1 MFLNYSRKNTELNMK
16 KLQIGIVGTG
26 FITDFHY
33 KAFKKNRNAAII
45 GMCHTYESKHP
56 KYHEK
61 QESLLKKCK
70 EFEIHAYDNFDELVS
85 DPNIDALIISSI
97 NSLHFEH
104 IEAAIRNGKHVLAD
118 KPVVTDVNQ
127 LEAIEKLSEE
137 KGITIFPAH
146 NFVYTSAIQKMK
158 ELIEAGSL
166 GQIIHAS
173 FLSSHTISNDHVLGW
188 RANRELS
195 KGGAMFDSGHHLI
208 YQCLYLLGTPIK
220 ISSFK
225 SKTVLKNM
233 DCEDTMQLSM
243 QFGNGAMA
251 VLMQSWATD
260 HAKMINGIR
269 ILGTYGSIVLT
280 DALYFN
286 DKKIMKK
293 NDYLE
298 SFINLSKAFT
308 DTILKKA
315 LPLSD
320 LSTVREIL
328 EITTNAYQIA
338 ETESLTI
345 I

>member
-1 MFLNYSRKNTELNMK
+1 MK
-16 KLQIGIVGTG
+16 KLRLGIVGTG
-26 FITDFHY
+26 FITDYHY
-33 KAFKKNRNAAII
+33 QAFRKNRNADIR
-45 GMCHTYESKHP
+45 GMCHTYQRNHP
-56 KYHEK
+56 QYKQK
-61 QESLLKKCK
+61 QESLIEKCK
-70 EFEIHAYDNFDELVS
+70 GLEMRAYSDFDELVS
-85 DPNIDALIISSI
+85 DPHIDALIISSI
-97 NSLHFEH
+97 NSLHFEQ
-104 IEAAIRNGKHVLAD
+104 IVAAINNRKHVLAD

-127 LEAIEKLSEE
+127 LEAIEQLSEE

-146 NFVYTSAIQKMK
+146 NFVYSKAIQKAK
-158 ELIEAGSL
+158 ECIETGKI

-173 FLSSHTISNDHVLGW
+173 FISSHTISTEHIQGW
-188 RANRELS
+188 RSDSELS
-195 KGGAMFDSGHHLI
+195 KGGAMFDSGHHLL
-208 YQCLYLLGTPIK
+208 YQCLYLLGKPTK

-225 SKTVLKNM
+225 SRTVLKNM
-233 DCEDTMQLSM
+233 DCEDSMQLSV

-286 DKKIMKK
+286 DKKILKK

-298 SFINLSKAFT
+298 SFMNLSKAFT

-315 LPLSD
+315 PPLSD
-320 LSTVREIL
+320 LNTVREIL
-328 EITTNAYQIA
+328 EITKKAYQIA
-338 ETESLTI
+338 ETESVRI

>member
-1 MFLNYSRKNTELNMK
+1 MK

-33 KAFKKNRNAAII
+33 KAFKKNRNADII
-45 GMCHTYESKHP
+45 GMCHTYNSNHP
-56 KYHEK
+56 QYSDK
-61 QESLLKKCK
+61 QVALLKKCR
-70 EFEIHAYDNFDELVS
+70 EFEIKAYDDFDELVS
-85 DPNIDALIISSI
+85 DPNIDAIIISSI
-97 NSLHFEH
+97 NSLHFEQ
-104 IEAAIRNGKHVLAD
+104 IMAAIRNGKHVLAD

-127 LEAIEKLSEE
+127 LDAIEQLSEE

-146 NFVYTSAIQKMK
+146 NFVYSKAIQKAK
-158 ELIEAGSL
+158 ELIDNGRI

-173 FLSSHTISNDHVLGW
+173 FISSHTISNDHAVGW

-208 YQCLYLLGTPIK
+208 YQCLYLLGKPTK

-225 SKTVLKNM
+225 SRTVLKNM
-233 DCEDTMQLSM
+233 DCEDTMQMSV

-286 DKKIMKK
+286 DKRIVKM
-293 NDYLE
+293 NDYSE
-298 SFINLSKAFT
+298 SFVRLSKAFS
-308 DTILKKA
+308 DTILKKVP
-315 LPLSD
+315 PLSD
-320 LSTVREIL
+320 LNTVREIL
-328 EITTNAYQIA
+328 EITTNAYKITQ
-338 ETESLTI
+338 TESVRIL
-345 I
+345 

>member
-1 MFLNYSRKNTELNMK
+1 MK
-16 KLQIGIVGTG
+16 KLRIGIVGTG
-26 FITDFHY
+26 FITDYHY

-45 GMCHTYESKHP
+45 GMCHTYDLKHL
-56 KYHEK
+56 KYREK

-70 EFEIHAYDNFDELVS
+70 ELEIRAYDDFNHLVS

-97 NSLHFEH
+97 NTLHFEQ
-104 IEAAIRNGKHVLAD
+104 IAAAVSNGKHVLAD

-127 LEAIEKLSEE
+127 LEAIEQLSEM

-146 NFVYTSAIQKMK
+146 NFVYSKAIQKAK
-158 ELIEAGSL
+158 ELILTGKI

-173 FLSSHTISNDHVLGW
+173 FISSHTISTEHILGW
-188 RANRELS
+188 RADSELS

-208 YQCLYLLGTPIK
+208 YQCLYLLGKPTK

-225 SKTVLKNM
+225 SRTVLKNM
-233 DCEDTMQLSM
+233 DCEDSMQLSV
-243 QFGNGAMA
+243 QFGSGAMA

-315 LPLSD
+315 PPLSD
-320 LSTVREIL
+320 LNMVREIL
-328 EITTNAYQIA
+328 EITTKAYQIA
-338 ETESLTI
+338 ETESLRI

>member
-1 MFLNYSRKNTELNMK
+1 MFLNYSKKNIELNMK

-33 KAFKKNRNAAII
+33 KAFKKNRDADII
-45 GMCHTYESKHP
+45 GMCHTYNLKHP
-56 KYHEK
+56 KYREK

-70 EFEIHAYDNFDELVS
+70 EFEIQAYDDFDELVS

-97 NSLHFEH
+97 NSLHFEQ
-104 IEAAIRNGKHVLAD
+104 IVAAINNGKHVLAD
-118 KPVVTDVNQ
+118 KPVVTDVKQ
-127 LEAIEKLSEE
+127 LEAIEKLSKE

-146 NFVYTSAIQKMK
+146 NFVYTDTIQKMK
-158 ELIEAGSL
+158 DLIESGRI
-166 GQIIHAS
+166 GQTIHAS
-173 FLSSHTISNDHVLGW
+173 FISSHTISNYHVLGW

-208 YQCLYLLGTPIK
+208 YQCLYLLGNPAK

-243 QFGNGAMA
+243 QFCNGTIA
-251 VLMQSWATD
+251 VVMQSWATD

-286 DKKIMKK
+286 DKRIMKM
-293 NDYLE
+293 NDYSE
-298 SFINLSKAFT
+298 SFVSLSKAFS
-308 DTILKKA
+308 DTILKNVP
-315 LPLSD
+315 PLSD
-320 LSTVREIL
+320 LNTVREIL
-328 EITTNAYQIA
+328 EITKNAYIIA
-338 ETESLTI
+338 ETESLKI

>member
-1 MFLNYSRKNTELNMK
+1 MFLNFSRKNTKLNMK

-26 FITDFHY
+26 FITDFHF
-33 KAFKKNRNAAII
+33 KAFKKNRNATVI
-45 GMCHTYESKHP
+45 GMCHTYNLTHSK
-56 KYHEK
+56 YRER

-70 EFEIHAYDNFDELVS
+70 EFEIQAYDDFNALVS
-85 DPNIDALIISSI
+85 DPKIDAIIISSI
-97 NSLHFEH
+97 NSLHFEQ
-104 IEAAIRNGKHVLAD
+104 IIAAINNGKHVLAD
-118 KPVVTDVNQ
+118 KPVVTDVSQ
-127 LEAIEKLSEE
+127 LEVIEKLSEE
-137 KGITIFPAH
+137 KGISIFPAH
-146 NFVYTSAIQKMK
+146 NFVYTDAIQKMK
-158 ELIEAGSL
+158 EFIENGSL

-173 FLSSHTISNDHVLGW
+173 FISSHTISNDHVLGW

-208 YQCLYLLGTPIK
+208 YQCLYLLGNPTK

-225 SKTVLKNM
+225 SKTVLKSM
-233 DCEDTMQLSM
+233 DCEDTMQLSV

-260 HAKMINGIR
+260 HSKMINGIR

-286 DKKIMKK
+286 DKKIMKT

-298 SFINLSKAFT
+298 SFVRLSKAFT
-308 DTILKKA
+308 DHILKNVP
-315 LPLSD
+315 PLSD
-320 LSTVREIL
+320 LNAVREIL
-328 EITTNAYQIA
+328 EITTRAYEFA
-338 ETESLTI
+338 ETESLRI